1 MCVCMCVP
9 NAGRGPFAGPVV
21 AAACILPKKYKNK
34 TGRGP
39 LAGPVVAAACILP
52 KDADEALLAG
62 INDSKDVLEHEV
74 PKP

>member
-1 MCVCMCVP
+1 MCVYVCPECRQAM
-9 NAGRGPFAGPVV
+9 ADPVV
-21 AAACILPKKYKNK
+21 AAGCILPKTVYKK

-52 KDADEALLAG
+52 KDADEKLLAG

>member
-1 MCVCMCVP
+1 M
-9 NAGRGPFAGPVV
+9 
-21 AAACILPKKYKNK
+21 AAACILPKSIYKK

-52 KDADEALLAG
+52 KDADEQLLAG

-74 PKP
+74 PKA